1 MMSSKCL
8 VTGGA
13 GFIGSH
19 IVRALL
25 EEGSDVRVIDNLVT
39 GKRGNLKEVER
50 EIEFMEGD
58 IRNPVD
64 CSKACQDVEVAYHL
78 AALGSVPRSVEDP
91 FTSNDV
97 NVTGTLNILIAARDE
112 RVRRVVFSSSSSV
125 YGNTPSQRKHEGM
138 KPNPLSPYAA
148 SKLAGEAYCSV
159 FNRNYD
165 IETVVLR
172 YFNVFGPRQDPNSQ
186 YAAVIPRFISA
197 LERGESPVIY
207 GDGEQTRDF
216 TYVQN
221 VVNANLLASKS
232 RAAIGHVMNIACGD
246 EISVNRLLSGIA
258 RRMQCTANP
267 VHFPERAGD
276 IKHSCADIQI
286 AREIL
291 NYEPS
296 VTFEIGLDKTVE
308 SFRNVAARK

>member
-1 MMSSKCL
+1 MSSKCL

-19 IVRALL
+19 IVRAVL
-25 EEGSDVRVIDNLVT
+25 EEGSVVKVIDNLIT
-39 GKRGNLKEVER
+39 GKRENLKEVER
-50 EIEFMEGD
+50 DIEFMEGD

-64 CSKACQDVEVAYHL
+64 CSKACHDVEVVYHL

-91 FTSNDV
+91 FTSNEV
-97 NVTGTLNILIAARDE
+97 NVTGTLNILIGARNE
-112 RVRRVVFSSSSSV
+112 GVRRVVFSSSSSV
-125 YGNTPSQRKHEGM
+125 YGNTPSQRKHEGI

-172 YFNVFGPRQDPNSQ
+172 YFNVYGPRQDPNSQ
-186 YAAVIPRFISA
+186 YAAVIPRFITA
-197 LERGESPVIY
+197 LEKGESPVIY

-232 RAAIGHVMNIACGD
+232 KAAIGHVMNIACGD
-246 EISVNRLLSGIA
+246 EISVNRLLNGIA
-258 RRMQCTANP
+258 MRMQCTANP
-267 VHFPERAGD
+267 VHLPERAGD

-308 SFRNVAARK
+308 SFRNVAASK